1 MRKKIVAGNW
11 KMHLTLPEALELAG
25 GLKADISI
33 HENVEVIVAPSFPFL
48 HPVCEI
54 LKGSSIGVA
63 AQNMHWAESGA
74 FTGEV
79 SASMLLSVGVD
90 KVILGHSERRR
101 YFGENEEVLQKK
113 IKVALNNDMQVIYCV
128 GETLS
133 DREAGIHF
141 DIVQRQITDVLSGL
155 SQAEWKHMV
164 IAYEP
169 VWAIGTGRTATPGQ
183 AQEMHKFIRQTVA
196 ETTGEE
202 VAQGLR
208 ILYGG
213 SVKPAN
219 AAEIFARPDVDGG
232 LIGGASLKAEDFL
245 SIIQAAK

>member
-48 HPVCEI
+48 HPVREI